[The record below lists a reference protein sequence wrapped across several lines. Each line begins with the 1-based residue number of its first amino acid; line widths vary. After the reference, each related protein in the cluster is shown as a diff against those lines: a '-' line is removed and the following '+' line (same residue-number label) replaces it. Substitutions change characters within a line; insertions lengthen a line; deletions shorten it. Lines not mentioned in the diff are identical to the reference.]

1 MGIKESN
8 IREGCLYAEEHE
20 WVKVEGDV
28 VTVGVTDYA
37 QQMLTDVVYVELP
50 DVGKEISKGH
60 SFMVLESVKSVSDV
74 YSPLSGT
81 VAEVNEELADFP
93 ERVNDAP
100 YDEGWLVK
108 VRLSQSSEL
117 EELMSAEEYREFL
130 AGEG

>member
-1 MGIKESN
+1 MGIKESD
-8 IREGCLYAEEHE
+8 IREGYLYAEEHE

-37 QQMLTDVVYVELP
+37 QRMLTDVVYAELP
-50 DVGKEISKGH
+50 DVGKEISKDK

-74 YSPLSGT
+74 YSPLTGT
-81 VAEVNEELADFP
+81 ITEVNEELADFP

-100 YDEGWLVK
+100 YEEGWLVK